1 MPDVFVPQDT
11 TGVSSYLIEASNRG
25 LIIRFSF
32 HYSDTQREKLS
43 AFEEYQPLLK
53 YLKGQNVMEQFIR
66 YAESKGLKRRN
77 LLIQKS
83 RKLLERHVYG
93 NIIYNMLG
101 QEEYI
106 RFINTE
112 DATVK
117 KALEI
122 LENGEAFPKAPLL
135 IEEKEDEQADKK
147 RTAQADGGLKGYV
160 PECRTAE
167 YTLC

>member
-32 HYSDTQREKLS
+32 HYSDTNRPKLETY
-43 AFEEYQPLLK
+43 EEYEPLLK

-66 YAESKGLKRRN
+66 YAEGKGLKRRN

-106 RFINTE
+106 RYINTE

-122 LENGEAFPKAPLL
+122 LENGKAFPTAPELN
-135 IEEKEDEQADKK
+135 EDENGQNDEK
-147 RTAQADGGLKGYV
+147 RTAQADGGIKGYL
-160 PECRTAE
+160 PECRTADFAF
-167 YTLC
+167 C